1 MKLDKNA
8 AEETNQAT
16 IHLGN
21 THNIIVAAF
30 LYVLLCGIIGIQTVT
45 FDGFITTAQREG
57 ASDPYS
63 WVFPV
68 FAPLVIYL
76 ILCTK
81 NLLRPD
87 NVWSNDI
94 IRGKGVKNNEYQSE
108 ITAIRNTLLK
118 ATKVYM
124 FIYASINVT
133 GVLYIIYRLYN
144 VNGTKPIATNILTAW
159 EVLSIIYVAYVF
171 IVGRKEKVQIAQQN
185 NI

>member
-1 MKLDKNA
+1 MKLDKNTVK
-8 AEETNQAT
+8 ETNQAT
-16 IHLGN
+16 VHLGN

-30 LYVLLCGIIGIQTVT
+30 SYVLLCGIIGIQTVT
-45 FDGFITTAQREG
+45 FDGFITAAQREG
-57 ASDPYS
+57 TIDPYS

-87 NVWSNDI
+87 NVWSEDI
-94 IRGKGVKNNEYQSE
+94 IKGKGVKNNEYQSE

-124 FIYASINVT
+124 FIYASINII

-171 IVGRKEKVQIAQQN
+171 IVGRKEKSTSSTTK
-185 NI
+185 